1 VNNATAVTALDTAD
15 GAPQIRLSVG
25 VARFPE
31 DAATGADL
39 LERRSR
45 RKDGRATVADDARSH
60 LRTSTA
66 VQTPR

>member
-1 VNNATAVTALDTAD
+1 MTALDTVD

-39 LERRSR
+39 LEAADAALRSA
-45 RKDGRATVADDARSH
+45 KATGGNVISQAGAP
-60 LRTSTA
+60 A
-66 VQTPR
+66 